1 MAGENEVPIHILHVT
16 QAAGG
21 VATHV
26 AQLLKYQ
33 AADFKNSI
41 AVSSDIEELV
51 SSARSLGVDV
61 FRVEVARDVRFLA
74 DLRALLQL
82 TSIVRRLRPSII
94 HAHSSKAGALGRV
107 AGWLT
112 RTPCVYT
119 PNAFAF
125 LGAVGIRRVLYL
137 GVEKLLVPLTARLI
151 AVGRS
156 EYRRAIDDVGY
167 AIDRVTVVSNAVDV
181 PDEPAGLTW
190 MKRSRPLVLMV
201 GRLSAQK
208 NPEMFVRAAQVIRRS
223 VPTAEFLI
231 VGSGYHEWEAEIIR
245 RLIIDLELEKNLC
258 VAPWM
263 SRSQVADTMRQAAV
277 VVVPSRYDG
286 MPFAALEAMSLGRPL
301 VGTRVDGVKDVVIHG
316 ETGFLVEVGEFEE
329 MADRIRQL
337 ICDPELN
344 ARLGVA
350 GKAWVMR
357 HADIRQNVRAI
368 ADVYREVLDQRTLG
382 TSGNPDAAVDGASGA

>member
-1 MAGENEVPIHILHVT
+1 MPIHILHVT

-21 VATHV
+21 VATYV
-26 AQLLKYQ
+26 AQLLRYM

-41 AVSSDIEELV
+41 AVSSDNEDLV

-61 FRVEVARDVRFLA
+61 FRVEVARDVRLLA

-82 TSIVRRLRPSII
+82 TSIIRRLRPSII
-94 HAHSSKAGALGRV
+94 HAHSSKGGALGRV

-125 LGAVGIRRVLYL
+125 LGAVGIRRALYL
-137 GVEKLLVPLTARLI
+137 GVEKLLVPPTAKLI

-167 AIDRVTVVSNAVDV
+167 CIDRVRVVNNAVDA
-181 PDEPAGLTW
+181 PDEPASLTW

-201 GRLSAQK
+201 GRLTAQK
-208 NPEMFVRAAQVIRRS
+208 NPEMFVRAAQVVRRS
-223 VPTAEFLI
+223 VPAAEFLI
-231 VGSGYHEWEAEIIR
+231 VGSGYQEWEGEMIR
-245 RLIIDLELEKNLC
+245 RLIVDLELEEDLL

-263 SRSQVADTMRQAAV
+263 PRSQVADTMREAAV
-277 VVVPSRYDG
+277 VVVPSRYEG
-286 MPFAALEAMSLGRPL
+286 MPFAALEAMSLARPL

-329 MADRIRQL
+329 MADCIRQL

-344 ARLGVA
+344 ARLGAA
-350 GKAWVMR
+350 GRDWVMR
-357 HADIRQNVRAI
+357 ESDIRQNVRA
-368 ADVYREVLDQRTLG
+368 AEEVYREVLAQRTLG
-382 TSGNPDAAVDGASGA
+382 MGSNPDAEAEGP